1 MTLRV
6 GECQSESELDSI
18 RNFCNV
24 CCLSLSLSKVVSGF
38 WGLSVGYLTF
48 HGSHVFF
55 FSVFCENA
63 PFQLSLDSKG
73 SFQGNFWFGCRIQE
87 SAMICS
93 ICLFCLVLAL
103 PGGDLVPRPIKIASI
118 FDEETNMRHDLMF
131 VNAVKSVNKL
141 RGLLRGVTLV
151 GKASSMVPLSNLFS
165 GSNDQEDPSG

>member
-1 MTLRV
+1 MVRGL
-6 GECQSESELDSI
+6 
-18 RNFCNV
+18 
-24 CCLSLSLSKVVSGF
+24 
-38 WGLSVGYLTF
+38 WGLSVGYLF
-48 HGSHVFF
+48 VSRQLCLFPF
-55 FSVFCENA
+55 RFSVKMRIFSCHWTA
-63 PFQLSLDSKG
+63 KDLFKAIQIY
-73 SFQGNFWFGCRIQE
+73 FWFGCRIRE

-103 PGGDLVPRPIKIASI
+103 PGGELVPRPIKIAAI

-151 GKASSMVPLSNLFS
+151 RSSSTVPLSNLFS